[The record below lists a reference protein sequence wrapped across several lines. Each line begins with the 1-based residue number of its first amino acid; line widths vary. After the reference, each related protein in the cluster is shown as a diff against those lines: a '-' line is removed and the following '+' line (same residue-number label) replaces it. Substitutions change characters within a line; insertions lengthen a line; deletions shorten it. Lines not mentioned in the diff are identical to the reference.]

1 MGLYFRKRV
10 KILPGVH
17 LNISKTGTSWTV
29 GPRGASVNA
38 GKRGA
43 YVNTGIPGTGI
54 YSRTKISGNKSS
66 YSSKCEKDNEIINK
80 NPLRFILI
88 FLFFW
93 ASIMIPLLT
102 NASWIW
108 FPILAV
114 IGICCAFIPDKKVEE
129 NNKIKN
135 ENEIETVIN
144 TDLNDYTES
153 SFEDE
158 NSGIEDKLITEKNS
172 LYKEINDIKTFDLN
186 LLDPLFEES
195 ARLIVN
201 TQQGSTSLIQRKFAI
216 GYNRAGRIIEQLE
229 KAGIVGSSN
238 GARPREVLCTD
249 AEELEKKL
257 QRLTEEMFK
266 NTNEEK
272 AEFKLQDEY
281 EQKSRLISIGID
293 LEREGMID
301 EAIKVYEKSIISKL
315 PMKHPYERLAILYR
329 KKKDYENEI
338 RVIKTAIEVFMKEN
352 ERRANRV
359 TDEDGS
365 MYKQVMLALE
375 TNESIKYEDGKWAF
389 VQYDVMN
396 YITRLEKAKK
406 MLEKSKTN
414 NL

>member
-1 MGLYFRKRV
+1 MGIYFRKRV

-17 LNISKTGTSWTV
+17 LNINKTGTSWSI
-29 GPRGASVNA
+29 GPRGASVNV
-38 GKRGA
+38 GKKGV

-54 YSRTKISGNKSS
+54 YSRTKISGNKNS

-93 ASIMIPLLT
+93 SSIMIPLLT

-135 ENEIETVIN
+135 ENEIKTVIN
-144 TDLNDYTES
+144 TDLNNYTES
-153 SFEDE
+153 SCEDE
-158 NSGIEDKLITEKNS
+158 NAGIEDKLTTEKNS
-172 LYKEINDIKTFDLN
+172 LYKETNDSKTFDLS

-195 ARLIVN
+195 AHLIVN
-201 TQQGSTSLIQRKFAI
+201 MQQGSTSLIQRRFAI

-238 GARPREVLCTD
+238 GAKPREVLCAD

-257 QRLTEEMFK
+257 HQLTEEMFK

-272 AEFKLQDEY
+272 AEFDLQDEY

-315 PMKHPYERLAILYR
+315 PIKHPYERLAILYR

-359 TDEDGS
+359 FDEDGS
-365 MYKQVMLALE
+365 MYNQVMLALE

-406 MLEKSKTN
+406 LFEKSKTN
-414 NL
+414 KS